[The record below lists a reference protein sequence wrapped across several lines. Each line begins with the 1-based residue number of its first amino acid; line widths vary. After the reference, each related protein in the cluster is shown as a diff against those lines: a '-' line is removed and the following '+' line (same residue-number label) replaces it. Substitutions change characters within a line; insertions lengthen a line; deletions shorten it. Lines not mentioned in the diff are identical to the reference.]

1 MLIKEWIK
9 TYIDI
14 CYDINGFPFQNEYL
28 LLVLFIILA
37 IPILLLDIILSPI
50 EIIGLIVG
58 KIIKKVEGRR
68 WKK

>member
-1 MLIKEWIK
+1 MLIKAWFN

-14 CYDINGFPFQNEYL
+14 CYETNGFPFQNEYL
-28 LLVLFIILA
+28 LLVIFIILA

-58 KIIKKVEGRR
+58 KIIEKVEG
-68 WKK
+68 